1 MREVCSPLNKPKGPQ
16 AGGPGKLPT
25 SPGAFSD
32 PGNVK
37 RSDRKRSDAL
47 PPRNLSD
54 PDPHPAASRS
64 GQPAT
69 APIDAVLKR

>member
-1 MREVCSPLNKPKGPQ
+1 MSAANVVRDVCSPINKPKGPQ
-16 AGGPGKLPT
+16 AGDAGKLPT

-47 PPRNLSD
+47 PRRARPAPPCAGPRRPFLGRQEGS
-54 PDPHPAASRS
+54 A
-64 GQPAT
+64 
-69 APIDAVLKR
+69 

>member
-1 MREVCSPLNKPKGPQ
+1 MKEVRSPICTPKGPQ

-37 RSDRKRSDAL
+37 RSDNRQRADAL

-54 PDPHPAASRS
+54 PDPFPAASRT
-64 GQPAT
+64 GAT
-69 APIDAVLKR
+69 INIALDARK

>member
-1 MREVCSPLNKPKGPQ
+1 LNKPKAPQ
-16 AGGPGKLPT
+16 VSNPGKLPT

-37 RSDRKRSDAL
+37 RSDNRQRSDAL

-54 PDPHPAASRS
+54 PDPHPAASRTGGTIS
-64 GQPAT
+64 VAW
-69 APIDAVLKR
+69 DARK

>member
-1 MREVCSPLNKPKGPQ
+1 MREVCSPINKPKGPQ
-16 AGGPGKLPT
+16 AGDVGKLPT

-47 PPRNLSD
+47 PRNLSD
-54 PDPHPAASRS
+54 PDPFPAANRT
-64 GQPAT
+64 GAT
-69 APIDAVLKR
+69 INIALDARK